1 MITNSRTVTIKMTRG
16 QALLLSRMITNYVE
30 CLRRDELR
38 TCDRQADNFEKIRE
52 KIQEGV
58 KKLDESEKEA

>member
-16 QALLLSRMITNYVE
+16 QALMLSRMITNYVE

-38 TCDRQADNFEKIRE
+38 TLGRQADNFEKILER
-52 KIQEGV
+52 IHDGV
-58 KKLDESEKEA
+58 AKLDSEEK